1 MVAARGVAAAGAEA
15 AGGAGGAAVSFGAVG
30 KTKLRLLRPCIER
43 LWLCVSKRAA
53 MKCLPSFAGLIRCDV
68 EFKKIAILVAL
79 VVLFAVMVRL
89 SAGHL
94 LPADLKHIIFR

>member
-1 MVAARGVAAAGAEA
+1 MRTATPGLGR
-15 AGGAGGAAVSFGAVG
+15 VG
-30 KTKLRLLRPCIER
+30 QKSSVE
-43 LWLCVSKRAA
+43 
-53 MKCLPSFAGLIRCDV
+53 LPPLAGLIRCDV
-68 EFKKIAILVAL
+68 EFKEIAILVAL